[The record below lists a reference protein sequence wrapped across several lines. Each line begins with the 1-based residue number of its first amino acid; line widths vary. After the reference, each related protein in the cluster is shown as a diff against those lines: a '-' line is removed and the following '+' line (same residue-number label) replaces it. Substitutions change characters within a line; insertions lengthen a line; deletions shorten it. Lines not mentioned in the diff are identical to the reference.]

1 MAVYSLLSEHLQC
14 PDTVLVL
21 PPPGQLSLAPA
32 ALEEEVGRQLQCLLP
47 GSDVPAIAW
56 APLHAAF
63 VADQARTAAAT
74 VCHLAL
80 APGLCCA
87 STAPCMPG
95 MDPEPPEPAPL
106 PGPRTDRGTQTP
118 RHLPRSRQVQT
129 QSAPRATACGQCD
142 AVHSAALELLE
153 PARCVLERM
162 LMQNALR
169 GALLDCRYWDD
180 PADEVRAREGT
191 LLPLWLFPAPGNA
204 RHAVTALAWCPGHPD
219 LFAVGHGGFDPAKP
233 LRGAV
238 AVHSLKAPSRPELT
252 LRLPTGVM
260 CLAFHPVHADV
271 LAVGCHDG
279 SLHIYSLMG
288 RLGQAEDAPAPAPLY
303 ASRLGEGGRWEPM
316 WQDLLSIHAPP
327 IEGGSETEDEEAL
340 DLADVAWLP
349 GASVVFAAAT
359 ENGRVHVFDL
369 SKDRRH
375 ALCVQKL
382 ANKTKLTKLAFNPK
396 EPLLLVGD
404 DRSAKYIPFGKVLAN
419 TMVGGVHPIPGN
431 GHVPAGKIIGPVLGL
446 FTAVAAVFYARHTS
460 ATVPNTISR
469 DWEDA
474 SVAYAAAAPFEGAPD
489 KVAFLNPFFN
499 SIPPAKAVR
508 PAE

>member
-1 MAVYSLLSEHLQC
+1 M
-14 PDTVLVL
+14 L

-142 AVHSAALELLE
+142 AVHSAALVGAGPGAPGPGRRAPGAGVGEKRREDAGATPPTGRGPKPPGVLGGLPCGGPGPLATLLASAPPPPQRGRGGDVRDPGAGSATQEVLE

-233 LRGAV
+233 LQGAV

-252 LRLPTGVM
+252 LRLPTG
-260 CLAFHPVHADV
+260 A
-271 LAVGCHDG
+271 
-279 SLHIYSLMG
+279 G
-288 RLGQAEDAPAPAPLY
+288 RLGWREGGC
-303 ASRLGEGGRWEPM
+303 SRLGVG
-316 WQDLLSIHAPP
+316 AC
-327 IEGGSETEDEEAL
+327 EA
-340 DLADVAWLP
+340 
-349 GASVVFAAAT
+349 
-359 ENGRVHVFDL
+359 
-369 SKDRRH
+369 
-375 ALCVQKL
+375 
-382 ANKTKLTKLAFNPK
+382 
-396 EPLLLVGD
+396 
-404 DRSAKYIPFGKVLAN
+404 
-419 TMVGGVHPIPGN
+419 
-431 GHVPAGKIIGPVLGL
+431 
-446 FTAVAAVFYARHTS
+446 
-460 ATVPNTISR
+460 
-469 DWEDA
+469 
-474 SVAYAAAAPFEGAPD
+474 
-489 KVAFLNPFFN
+489 
-499 SIPPAKAVR
+499 
-508 PAE
+508 